1 MYRKLFKYYLGSYL
15 SIYFWVKNMV
25 AMFPGSTLSQVWRA
39 NSPQLRELRTE
50 SGVSLFDALAENIRG
65 AKVMVTSGKHTKSY

>member
-1 MYRKLFKYYLGSYL
+1 
-15 SIYFWVKNMV
+15 MV

-65 AKVMVTSGKHTKSY
+65 AKVMVPSGKHTKSYWKWPFTVDFPIKNGDFP

>member
-1 MYRKLFKYYLGSYL
+1 
-15 SIYFWVKNMV
+15 MV

-65 AKVMVTSGKHTKSY
+65 AKVMVTSGKHTKSYWKWPFTVDFPIKNGDFP